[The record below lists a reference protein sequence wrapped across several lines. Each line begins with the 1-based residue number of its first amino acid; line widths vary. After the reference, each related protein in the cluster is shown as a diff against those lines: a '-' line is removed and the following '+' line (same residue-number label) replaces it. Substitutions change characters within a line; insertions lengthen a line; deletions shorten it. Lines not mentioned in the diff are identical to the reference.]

1 MIIGLLSDP
10 HANAHGLRAAL
21 AALRAAGAT
30 EIICAGDAVGYHI
43 AVNEAIDELR
53 SARVHSVLGN
63 HDAML
68 LGRLAVDPGRFA
80 DYGLEYAARV
90 ITAENRD
97 WLARRPERLDV
108 ERDGVRLAVV
118 HGSPWA
124 PLTDYVYPDYAHFE
138 RFADVDADL
147 VVLGHTHRPFVRRVA
162 SRTVVNPGSCGLPR
176 DGLGGAAFALFD
188 TTSGDVSLERVSYD
202 ESPVS
207 SPFLDALRGR

>member
-1 MIIGLLSDP
+1 VIIGLIADP
-10 HANAHGLRAAL
+10 HANAYGVRAAL
-21 AALRAAGAT
+21 AALQTAGAV
-30 EIICAGDAVGYHI
+30 EIVCAGDTVGYHLL
-43 AVNEAIDELR
+43 VNEAIDDLR
-53 SARVHSVLGN
+53 AARVQAVLGN

-68 LGRLAVDPGRFA
+68 LGRLAVGRDRFA
-80 DYGLEYAARV
+80 DYGLEYAAGV
-90 ITAENRD
+90 ITAGNRE
-97 WLARRPERLDV
+97 WLARCPERLDL
-108 ERDGVRLAVV
+108 ERDGLRVTVV

-124 PLTDYVYPDYAHFE
+124 PLTDYVYPDDPHFE

-188 TTSGDVSLERVSYD
+188 TASGDVSLERVSYD
-202 ESPVS
+202 ESRVS